1 MTKDKQAAVSAVA
14 EKAALIGEVADCIW
28 EYAEL
33 SLQEE
38 RSAAKYCAVLEA
50 EGFTVERGICSIP
63 TAFSASY
70 GSGRPVIGLLAE
82 YDALSGMSQK
92 AGSVEREET
101 VPGGN
106 GHGCGHNLLGAGA
119 LAAALGVKAWLEQT
133 GKPDT
138 VILYG
143 CPGEEGGAAKAFMAR
158 EELWRS
164 LDAALTWHPDDVN
177 EVATGSSNA
186 CIQTQYKFHGIA
198 SHAAGAPEMGRSAL
212 DAVELMNTGVQYL
225 REHMSDKAR
234 IHYAITDAGGC
245 SPNVVQAKAS
255 VLYMVRSNHVA
266 EAVELQ
272 KRVDKI
278 AQGAALMTETTFEKK
293 FIDGVA
299 DTISNFALERVLY
312 RNYEELGV
320 PSYTDEENAFADTL
334 CKTYMGNDRIPGVA
348 AENDENTREQVAAM
362 QKACGH
368 SMNAFLAPLYQKNAF
383 QAGSTDVGDVSWLTP
398 TAQIHVA
405 AWPNGCP
412 GHSWQNVSC
421 DRTEIGHKAAVHAGK
436 VLAAAAI
443 DLFNQPEILKEAREE
458 FEKRTAAGFVSPVP
472 ADAVPTIPD

>member
-1 MTKDKQAAVSAVA
+1 M
-14 EKAALIGEVADCIW
+14 
-28 EYAEL
+28 
-33 SLQEE
+33 
-38 RSAAKYCAVLEA
+38 
-50 EGFTVERGICSIP
+50 
-63 TAFSASY
+63 
-70 GSGRPVIGLLAE
+70 
-82 YDALSGMSQK
+82 
-92 AGSVEREET
+92 
-101 VPGGN
+101 
-106 GHGCGHNLLGAGA
+106 
-119 LAAALGVKAWLEQT
+119 
-133 GKPDT
+133 
-138 VILYG
+138 
-143 CPGEEGGAAKAFMAR
+143 
-158 EELWRS
+158 
-164 LDAALTWHPDDVN
+164 
-177 EVATGSSNA
+177 
-186 CIQTQYKFHGIA
+186 
-198 SHAAGAPEMGRSAL
+198 
-212 DAVELMNTGVQYL
+212 
-225 REHMSDKAR
+225 
-234 IHYAITDAGGC
+234 
-245 SPNVVQAKAS
+245 QAKAS

-348 AENDENTREQVAAM
+348 AEHDETAREQVAAM